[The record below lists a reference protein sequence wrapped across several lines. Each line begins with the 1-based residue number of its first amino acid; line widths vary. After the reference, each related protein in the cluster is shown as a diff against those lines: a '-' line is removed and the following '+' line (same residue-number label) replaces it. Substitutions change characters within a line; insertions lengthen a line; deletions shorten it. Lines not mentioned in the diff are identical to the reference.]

1 MAGQLDTAL
10 KNIAKQVVSQLGDS
24 LDTTIIYT
32 RKSSTSYHTSTGAET
47 TSDTSYTIKVPVEF
61 IQSSEETG
69 FQENIARV
77 YITPDLIGDNQ
88 PLLSDEITLTFSGS
102 TRVAKITDVRTLRG
116 GQEYLFRIDVIF

>member
-1 MAGQLDTAL
+1 MAGQLDSLL
-10 KNIAKQVVSQLGDS
+10 KNVAKQVVSQLGDS

-32 RKSSTSYHTSTGAET
+32 RKSSTSYNTSTGAVT

-69 FQENIARV
+69 FQENVARI
-77 YITPDLIGDNQ
+77 YITPDLIGDSQ

-116 GQEYLFRIDVIF
+116 GQEYLFRVDVIF

>member
-1 MAGQLDTAL
+1 MAGQLDSLL
-10 KNIAKQVVSQLGDS
+10 KNVAKQVVSQLGDS

-32 RKSSTSYHTSTGAET
+32 RKSSASYNTSTGAVT

-69 FQENIARV
+69 FQENVARI
-77 YITPDLIGDNQ
+77 YITPDLIGDSQ

-116 GQEYLFRIDVIF
+116 GQEYLFRVDVIF

>member
-32 RKSSTSYHTSTGAET
+32 RKASASYNTSTGAVT

-61 IQSSEETG
+61 IESSEETG
-69 FQENIARV
+69 FQENIARI
-77 YITPDLIGDNQ
+77 YITPDLIGDSQ

-116 GQEYLFRIDVIF
+116 GQEYLFRVDVIF

>member
-10 KNIAKQVVSQLGDS
+10 KQIAKQVVSQLGDS

-32 RKSSTSYHTSTGAET
+32 RKASASYNTSTGAVT

-61 IQSSEETG
+61 IQSTEESG
-69 FQENIARV
+69 YQENVARIF
-77 YITPDLIGDNQ
+77 ITPDLIGDSQ

-116 GQEYLFRIDVIF
+116 GQEYLFRVDVIF

>member
-1 MAGQLDTAL
+1 MAGQLDSLL
-10 KNIAKQVVSQLGDS
+10 KNVAKQVVSQLGDS

-32 RKSSTSYHTSTGAET
+32 RKLSTSYNTSTGAVT

-61 IQSSEETG
+61 IQSTEETG
-69 FQENIARV
+69 FQENIARIF
-77 YITPDLIGDNQ
+77 ITPDLIGDSQ

-116 GQEYLFRIDVIF
+116 GQEYLLRVDVIF

>member
-1 MAGQLDTAL
+1 MAGQLDSLL
-10 KNIAKQVVSQLGDS
+10 KNVAKQVVSQLGDS

-32 RKSSTSYHTSTGAET
+32 RKLSTSYNTSTGAVT

-61 IQSSEETG
+61 IQSTEATG
-69 FQENIARV
+69 YQENVARIFV
-77 YITPDLIGDNQ
+77 TPDLIGDRQ

-116 GQEYLFRIDVIF
+116 GQEYLFRVDVIF

>member
-32 RKSSTSYHTSTGAET
+32 RKSSASYNTSTGAVT

-61 IQSSEETG
+61 IQSTEESG
-69 FQENIARV
+69 YQENIARI
-77 YITPDLIGDNQ
+77 YITPDLIGDSQ

-116 GQEYLFRIDVIF
+116 GQEYLFRVDVIF

>member
-1 MAGQLDTAL
+1 MAGQLDSLL
-10 KNIAKQVVSQLGDS
+10 KNVAKQVVSQLGDS

-32 RKSSTSYHTSTGAET
+32 RKSSASYNTSTGAVT

-69 FQENIARV
+69 FQENVARI
-77 YITPDLIGDNQ
+77 YITPDLIGASQ

-116 GQEYLFRIDVIF
+116 GQEYLFRVDVIF

>member
-1 MAGQLDTAL
+1 MAGQLDALL
-10 KNIAKQVVSQLGDS
+10 KNVAKQVVSQLGDS
-24 LDTTIIYT
+24 LDTTIVYT
-32 RKSSTSYHTSTGAET
+32 RKLSTSYNTSTGAVT

-61 IQSSEETG
+61 IQSTEETG
-69 FQENIARV
+69 YQENVARIF
-77 YITPDLIGDNQ
+77 ITPNLIGDSQ